1 MSAANKARQR
11 VAQAMLA
18 IGALLL
24 LSGAFTKSAWGLFA
38 LLMGGGLFGTGAIM
52 FLSVSVINGVPWLVR
67 LISRHSEPT
76 WDGEILHTD
85 GNEYRIR
92 YDFGDSGHPRFIASD
107 VCAAVGAPAPTKDA
121 LLWSGVSLSRE
132 GKYAYFGEADVQ
144 TYLAPRAVRNHAA
157 NRLLLLIR
165 NDVLR
170 KVEKHREDE
179 KRYEQEQG

>member
-1 MSAANKARQR
+1 
-11 VAQAMLA
+11 MLA

-24 LSGAFTKSAWGLFA
+24 LLGAFTKSGWGLFA
-38 LLMGGGLFGTGAIM
+38 LLMGGWFFASGAIM

-67 LISRHSEPT
+67 LISRLSEPR

-85 GNEYRIR
+85 GDEYKIR
-92 YDFGDSGHPRFIASD
+92 YDFDDNGSPRFIASD
-107 VCAAVGAPAPTKDA
+107 VCNAIGEPAPTRDT
-121 LLWSGVSLSRE
+121 LLRSAVSVSIE

-144 TYLAPRAVRNHAA
+144 TYLALRAVRNHAA

-170 KVEKHREDE
+170 KVEKRRDDE
-179 KRYEQEQG
+179 KRYEQKRG